1 VLDLVLLPDDYAV
14 CRLDPSAAVPAGLD
28 GGKGVV
34 SVTWTEDEIS
44 IICPA
49 GQAPSSATV
58 NAPWRCFRVSGP
70 LDLALTGIMAALVTP
85 LADARVN
92 VFVFSTYDTDY
103 VLVPA
108 VRLEEAQA
116 ALGSAGHRISPA
128 PGASQQGVR
137 DSREREER
145 GTSPAIAS
153 NRESERTGG
162 AGTGGSVV
170 EVEP

>member
-1 VLDLVLLPDDYAV
+1 MLDLVLLPDDYAV
-14 CRLDPSAAVPAGLD
+14 CRLDPGTSVPTEFD
-28 GGKGVV
+28 PGKGVV

-49 GQAPSSATV
+49 SQAPSIGTV

-70 LDLALTGIMAALVTP
+70 LDLALTGIMAALVNP

-103 VLVPA
+103 VLVPT
-108 VRLEEAQA
+108 VRLDEARA
-116 ALGSAGHRISPA
+116 ALTAAGHRITSPA
-128 PGASQQGVR
+128 PGASQQGAR

-153 NRESERTGG
+153 NRDAERTGG
-162 AGTGGSVV
+162 AGTGNSV
-170 EVEP
+170 ES